1 VTAALALSGVVAVPT
16 HAQDFLA
23 PVVGQALSDVKAIAA
38 HAMVESVDE
47 QSQTNAGME
56 ENGDIEDGGMIVDTA
71 SDALTLQTL
80 ESMAMASNPSIGR
93 AAALVNAARGRALQ
107 VGLPPN
113 PEVGLDFEQLGSDG
127 RAEQYGVAFRQE
139 IVRRQKLRLNRS
151 IALHEAHRLQQ
162 ELAAQRQ
169 RVLTDV
175 RVAYIRALRAERQID
190 LTKRLVEIGQ
200 QGVKVAE
207 ELLIAQEVGRGD
219 VLQAEL
225 EVESA
230 IILLRNAENRRIA
243 VWQEL
248 SSLTGQGL
256 LEPQPL
262 VGDIT
267 AMESERQFDEVILQ
281 LRNQSPEVAAVM
293 AAIERARCNLARQ
306 QFEPRPNVLIEGL
319 INWRDN
325 GTGGDANGAIVVAL
339 PIPIWNKN
347 QGGIREARHQLVAV
361 HQELGQVELDL
372 QNRLAPVYERYRNA
386 RAQVDRYQDR
396 ILPKAAETLELTR
409 QTYELGEVSFINL
422 LTVQRTYA
430 RNQLAYLDALESLR
444 VAEAEISGL
453 LLSGSLSQR

>member
-1 VTAALALSGVVAVPT
+1 
-16 HAQDFLA
+16 
-23 PVVGQALSDVKAIAA
+23 
-38 HAMVESVDE
+38 
-47 QSQTNAGME
+47 
-56 ENGDIEDGGMIVDTA
+56 
-71 SDALTLQTL
+71 
-80 ESMAMASNPSIGR
+80 
-93 AAALVNAARGRALQ
+93 
-107 VGLPPN
+107 
-113 PEVGLDFEQLGSDG
+113 
-127 RAEQYGVAFRQE
+127 
-139 IVRRQKLRLNRS
+139 
-151 IALHEAHRLQQ
+151 LQQ

-230 IILLRNAENRRIA
+230 LILLRNAENRRIA

-361 HQELGQVELDL
+361 QQELGQVELAL

-386 RAQVDRYQDR
+386 REQVDRYQDR